1 MLDLRDVEV
10 TLFEFDNDG
19 DGVTDEELLIVEDT
33 ED

>member
-10 TLFEFDNDG
+10 TLIEYDSDG

-33 ED
+33 EG